1 MGANPATAAA
11 TSSFPNLVEGF
22 PEVGLA
28 VGAVPAV
35 EARRC
40 VVTEKS
46 QNKTTKDHKY
56 LDTGIL
62 SSQLDFIRTE
72 SCGPLLMFG
81 LMGR

>member
-1 MGANPATAAA
+1 MGANPATVAA

-22 PEVGLA
+22 PEAGLA
-28 VGAVPAV
+28 VGAAPAACM

-62 SSQLDFIRTE
+62 SGQLHFLFI
-72 SCGPLLMFG
+72 LLGQSRVVFC
-81 LMGR
+81 